1 MRAGR
6 SGEHG
11 FRQRS
16 GVRMREQ
23 NMSGQVWIVVA
34 GLALVIAVVGGGG
47 LVQRRFAAAPA
58 RRDEKT
64 RPDGRTLNARGR

>member
-1 MRAGR
+1 
-6 SGEHG
+6 
-11 FRQRS
+11 
-16 GVRMREQ
+16 
-23 NMSGQVWIVVA
+23 MSGQVWIVVA